1 MAAVLNASVHVF
13 LVLFLSPLLLG
24 VINKTKA
31 LVAGRVGP
39 PLLQVYFDL
48 AKLFRKGM
56 VFSRTTTWVFRA
68 GPWVGWVSVLAA
80 SLMVPLGH
88 HRAPLAFQGDMI
100 FMVYLLALG
109 RFFTASA
116 ALDTGSSFE
125 GMGAAREVS
134 FSSFAEPAL
143 FFGFLALVRLSQTYS
158 LSDMVLGENF
168 KVGPEKIASLILI
181 TVAWFIVLLA
191 ENSRIP
197 FDDPNTHLE
206 LTMVHEVMVLDHS
219 GPALGLILH
228 GASMKLL
235 LMGALVMDIAL
246 PWDLS
251 GFADWPAFILE
262 MGLLAVLVGVVESF
276 MARLR
281 LKLVP
286 NLLVSACL
294 LSAFGFI
301 LLVR

>member
-1 MAAVLNASVHVF
+1 MVVLNSAIHLF

-31 LVAGRVGP
+31 FIGGRVGP
-39 PLLQVYFDL
+39 PLLQAYFDL
-48 AKLFRKGM
+48 MKLFRKGM

-68 GPWVGWVSVLAA
+68 GPLVGWISIFTA
-80 SLMVPLGH
+80 SLIVPLGH
-88 HRAPLAFQGDMI
+88 HKAVLAFQGDMI
-100 FMVYLLALG
+100 FMVYLLALA
-109 RFFTASA
+109 RFFMASA

-143 FFGFLALVRLSQTYS
+143 FFGFMALVRLSQTYS

-206 LTMVHEVMVLDHS
+206 LTMIHEVMVLDHS

-228 GASMKLL
+228 GSSMKLL
-235 LMGALVMDIAL
+235 LMGALVMDVAL
-246 PWDLS
+246 PWDSS
-251 GFADWPAFILE
+251 GMADWPIFILE
-262 MGLLAVLVGVVESF
+262 MGFLAVLIGLIESF

-281 LKLVP
+281 LKFIP

>member
-1 MAAVLNASVHVF
+1 MILNSLIHIS

-31 LVAGRVGP
+31 FVAGRVGP
-39 PLLQVYFDL
+39 PLLQAYFDL
-48 AKLFRKGM
+48 AKLLRKGM

-68 GPWVGWVSVLAA
+68 GPWVGWISVFAA
-80 SLMVPLGH
+80 SLIVPLGH

-100 FMVYLLALG
+100 FLVYLLALG
-109 RFFTASA
+109 RFFMASA

-125 GMGAAREVS
+125 GMGASREVS

-143 FFGFLALVRLSQTYS
+143 FFGFLALVRLSHTYS

-168 KVGPEKIASLILI
+168 KVGPEKTASLILI

-206 LTMVHEVMVLDHS
+206 LTMIHEVMVLDHS

-246 PWDLS
+246 PWDSSSLL
-251 GFADWPAFILE
+251 DWFVFILE
-262 MGLLAVLVGVVESF
+262 MGLLAILIGLVESF
-276 MARLR
+276 VARLR
-281 LKLVP
+281 LKFIP

>member
-1 MAAVLNASVHVF
+1 MTILNDLIHLS

-24 VINKTKA
+24 IINKTKA
-31 LVAGRVGP
+31 LIAGRVGP
-39 PLLQVYFDL
+39 PLFQVYFDL
-48 AKLFRKGM
+48 NKLFRKGM
-56 VFSRTTTWVFRA
+56 VLSRTTSWVFLA
-68 GPWVGWVSVLAA
+68 GPWVGWISVFTA
-80 SLMVPLGH
+80 SLVVPLGH

-100 FMVYLLALG
+100 FLAYILALG
-109 RFFTASA
+109 RFFTACA

-125 GMGAAREVS
+125 GMGASREVS
-134 FSSFAEPAL
+134 FASFAEPAL
-143 FFGFLALVRLSQTYS
+143 FFGFLALARLSQTYC

-168 KVGPEKIASLILI
+168 RVGPEKIASLILI
-181 TVAWFIVLLA
+181 SVAWFIVLLA

-228 GASMKLL
+228 GSSMKLL
-235 LMGALVMDIAL
+235 LMAALVMDVAL
-246 PWDLS
+246 PWDTSTLE
-251 GFADWPAFILE
+251 DWFSFILE
-262 MGLLAVLVGVVESF
+262 MGFLSVGVGLVESF

-281 LKLVP
+281 LKYIP

>member
-1 MAAVLNASVHVF
+1 MILNSMIHIF

-31 LVAGRVGP
+31 FVAGRVGP
-39 PLLQVYFDL
+39 PLLQAYFDL
-48 AKLFRKGM
+48 LKLFRKGM

-68 GPWVGWVSVLAA
+68 GPLVGWVSIFVA

-100 FMVYLLALG
+100 FLVYLLALG
-109 RFFTASA
+109 RFFMASA

-134 FSSFAEPAL
+134 FATFAEPAL
-143 FFGFLALVRLSQTYS
+143 FFGFMALVRLSQTYS

-206 LTMVHEVMVLDHS
+206 LTMIHEVMVLDHS

-246 PWDLS
+246 PWDSS
-251 GFADWPAFILE
+251 GLLDWLTFIFE
-262 MGLLAVLVGVVESF
+262 MGLLAMLIGLIESF
-276 MARLR
+276 IARLR
-281 LKLVP
+281 LKFIP

>member
-1 MAAVLNASVHVF
+1 MILNSVIHIF
-13 LVLFLSPLLLG
+13 LILFLSPILLG

-31 LVAGRVGP
+31 LIAGRVGP
-39 PLLQVYFDL
+39 PLLQTYFDL
-48 AKLFRKGM
+48 LKLFRKGM

-68 GPWVGWVSVLAA
+68 GPLVGWVSVFAA
-80 SLMVPLGH
+80 SLIVPLGH

-100 FMVYLLALG
+100 FLVYLLALG
-109 RFFTASA
+109 RFFMASA

-125 GMGAAREVS
+125 GMGASREVS
-134 FSSFAEPAL
+134 FASFAEPAL
-143 FFGFLALVRLSQTYS
+143 FFGFLALARLSQTFS

-168 KVGPEKIASLILI
+168 RVGPEKTASLILI

-228 GASMKLL
+228 GSSMKLL
-235 LMGALVMDIAL
+235 LMGALVMDVAL
-246 PWDLS
+246 PWDTSSL
-251 GFADWPAFILE
+251 ADWFAFILE
-262 MGLLAVLVGVVESF
+262 MGLLAILIGLVESF
-276 MARLR
+276 IARLR
-281 LKLVP
+281 LEFIP